1 MFHVKQHSF
10 SSTNP
15 IVFRFYNIHTV
26 WLVCSIS
33 LPLPR
38 EGIKGRG
45 RGRGREVGY
54 VPRETFS
61 PLFSEK

>member
-10 SSTNP
+10 NSANP
-15 IVFRFYNIHTV
+15 IAFCFYKIHTV
-26 WLVCSIS
+26 WLVYSVS
-33 LPLPR
+33 LPLPW

-45 RGRGREVGY
+45 REVVY

-61 PLFSEK
+61 SLFSEK

>member
-1 MFHVKQHSF
+1 MFHVKQCSF
-10 SSTNP
+10 NSANLLA
-15 IVFRFYNIHTV
+15 FCFYKINTV
-26 WLVCSIS
+26 WLVCFIS

-45 RGRGREVGY
+45 CEVVY
-54 VPRETFS
+54 VPRETLS

>member
-10 SSTNP
+10 NSANP
-15 IVFRFYNIHTV
+15 IAFCFYKIHTV
-26 WLVCSIS
+26 WLVYSVS

-45 RGRGREVGY
+45 WISTLSTRY
-54 VPRETFS
+54 VHTSLRRCP
-61 PLFSEK
+61 

>member
-1 MFHVKQHSF
+1 MISMFHVKQYLF
-10 SSTNP
+10 NSTNP
-15 IVFRFYNIHTV
+15 LAFCFYILHTV

-45 RGRGREVGY
+45 CEVVY

-61 PLFSEK
+61 LLFSEK

>member
-1 MFHVKQHSF
+1 MFHVKQHSLYSF
-10 SSTNP
+10 NLQGFVLYFTHVTIKHP
-15 IVFRFYNIHTV
+15 ISF
-26 WLVCSIS
+26 
-33 LPLPR
+33 PLPR

-45 RGRGREVGY
+45 REVVY